1 LRKFILVVFVLL
13 FSIVCLAATGYDKF
27 LHYSVS
33 YSAYGL
39 SSYFL
44 GDIGGFVFS
53 ASLGMGKEIWDWFS
67 GKGTAEYG
75 DLIADFAGIISAYSL
90 AKRLPFRPLLVFVL
104 VF

>member
-1 LRKFILVVFVLL
+1 MIVFVLL
-13 FSIVCLAATGYDKF
+13 FSIVSLAVTGYDKF

-67 GKGTAEYG
+67 GKGLAEYG
-75 DLIADFAGIISAYSL
+75 DLIADFAGIVSAYSL
-90 AKRLPFRPLLVFVL
+90 TRRLPYRPFFVFVL